1 MIISKR
7 NLLILSVLV
16 LLVIIIIVALISCTP
31 SGTESNV
38 SKKPKVMVLVKAS
51 GSKFW
56 QTVFAGAKVAAN
68 EYNIDL
74 QLSAPESEKD
84 YEAQNKMMEKA
95 IEDKVDAIVFSACD
109 FDNSV
114 EIAERAIDSGIPIII
129 IDSQINTDKVLCTI
143 GTNNVEAGRM
153 AGRTL
158 IEYMN
163 GQAKVG
169 VINFEKGS
177 ANAMQREQGFI
188 ESLKGHNEMV
198 ITDIR
203 YSFSNAESPRK
214 ATIDMLKDHP
224 DINAIAAF
232 NEWTTIGVA
241 NAINE
246 LGLKDSIT
254 VVGFDNNPE
263 SIKMLEDGV
272 IDALIVQNPFAM
284 GYLGVQYAIQAI
296 QNKNNFEDIDTGTV
310 VINRENMYNIENQK
324 LLFPFSYSKDMKE
337 N

>member
-7 NLLILSVLV
+7 KLLVFSVFILFP
-16 LLVIIIIVALISCTP
+16 VIIIVVLLSCTP
-31 SGTESNV
+31 SSTESNV
-38 SKKPKVMVLVKAS
+38 SRKPRVLVLVKSS

-84 YEAQNKMMEKA
+84 YETQNKMMEKA
-95 IEDKVDAIVFSACD
+95 IEDRVDAIVFSACD

-114 EIAERAIDSGIPIII
+114 EVAERAIDSGIPIII
-129 IDSQINTDKVLCTI
+129 IDSQVNTDKVLCTI
-143 GTNNVEAGRM
+143 GTDNVEAGRM

-163 GQAKVG
+163 GKAKVG

-188 ESLKGHNEMV
+188 ESLEGYDEMD
-198 ITDIR
+198 IIDIR
-203 YSFSNAESPRK
+203 YSFSNAESPKR
-214 ATIDMLKDHP
+214 ATMDMIKDHP
-224 DINAIAAF
+224 EINAIAAF
-232 NEWTTIGVA
+232 NEWTTIGMA
-241 NAINE
+241 DAIDE

-296 QNKNNFEDIDTGTV
+296 QNKNNFQDIDTGTV

-324 LLFPFSYSKDMKE
+324 LLFPFSYSKDKKE

>member
-1 MIISKR
+1 MIKLNR
-7 NLLILSVLV
+7 NLLIFVVL
-16 LLVIIIIVALISCTP
+16 IIIVYTVIIVLASCTP
-31 SGTESNV
+31 SGTEANV
-38 SKKPKVMVLVKAS
+38 SRKPKVLVLVKSS

-84 YEAQNKMMEKA
+84 YETQNEMMEKA

-114 EIAERAIDSGIPIII
+114 EVAERAIDSGIPIII

-143 GTNNVEAGRM
+143 GTDNVEAGRM

-163 GQAKVG
+163 GKAKVG

-188 ESLKGHNEMV
+188 ESMKGYNEMV
-198 ITDIR
+198 IADIR
-203 YSFSNAESPRK
+203 YSYSNAESPKK
-214 ATIDMLKDHP
+214 ATIDMLRDHP
-224 DINAIAAF
+224 DINAIATF

-241 NAINE
+241 NAIDE
-246 LGLKDSIT
+246 LGLKDQIT

-296 QNKNNFEDIDTGTV
+296 KNKNNFEDVDTGTV

-324 LLFPFSYSKDMKE
+324 LLFPFSYSKDKKE
-337 N
+337 D

>member
-7 NLLILSVLV
+7 KLLVFSVFILFP
-16 LLVIIIIVALISCTP
+16 VIIIVVLLSCTP
-31 SGTESNV
+31 SSTESNV
-38 SKKPKVMVLVKAS
+38 SRKPRVLVLVKSS

-84 YEAQNKMMEKA
+84 YETQNKMMEKA
-95 IEDKVDAIVFSACD
+95 IEDRVDAIVFSACD

-114 EIAERAIDSGIPIII
+114 EVAERAIDSGIPIII
-129 IDSQINTDKVLCTI
+129 IDSQVNTDKVLCTI
-143 GTNNVEAGRM
+143 GTDNVEAGRM

-163 GQAKVG
+163 GKAKVG

-177 ANAMQREQGFI
+177 ANAMKREQGFI
-188 ESLKGHNEMV
+188 ESLEGYDEMD
-198 ITDIR
+198 IIDIR
-203 YSFSNAESPRK
+203 YSFSNAESPKR
-214 ATIDMLKDHP
+214 ATMDMIKDHP
-224 DINAIAAF
+224 EINAIAAF
-232 NEWTTIGVA
+232 NEWTTIGMA
-241 NAINE
+241 DAIDE

-296 QNKNNFEDIDTGTV
+296 QNKNNFQDIDTGTV

-324 LLFPFSYSKDMKE
+324 LLFPFSYSKDKKE